1 MYAFNLSKF
10 AELLDTLFLILK
22 HPDRKV
28 PFLHWYHHVTV
39 LLFVWYSDY
48 WKYPGAIFIIV
59 NATIHMF
66 MYFYYFLKELG
77 VQVSE
82 RYYALPLTIGQISQ
96 MFLGM
101 FVNGSWAYMQFVVGR
116 NCSAGNPEA
125 IAIACAVMYG
135 SYLYLFLSFF
145 FDRYVTG
152 KRSTKKSTLDDKK
165 KK

>member
-1 MYAFNLSKF
+1 
-10 AELLDTLFLILK
+10 
-22 HPDRKV
+22 
-28 PFLHWYHHVTV
+28 
-39 LLFVWYSDY
+39 
-48 WKYPGAIFIIV
+48 
-59 NATIHMF
+59 